1 MTYDLNKDK
10 EITIEDVFKPD
21 SDYQTALGKFVVAD
35 IQKRADAIDQEE
47 ARRAGRAFQPQ
58 QEQVVSIDQL
68 SEIAHLA
75 ITAKGLMVYFDFPN
89 VIAAFDRTLVPY
101 AVIKDYLQPNGPA
114 TRFQ

>member
-1 MTYDLNKDK
+1 
-10 EITIEDVFKPD
+10 
-21 SDYQTALGKFVVAD
+21 
-35 IQKRADAIDQEE
+35 
-47 ARRAGRAFQPQ
+47 
-58 QEQVVSIDQL
+58 L